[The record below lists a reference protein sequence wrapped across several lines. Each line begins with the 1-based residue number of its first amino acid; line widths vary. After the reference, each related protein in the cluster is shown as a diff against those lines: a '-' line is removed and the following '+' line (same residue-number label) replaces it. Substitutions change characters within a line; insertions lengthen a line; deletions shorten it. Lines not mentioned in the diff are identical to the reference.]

1 MIRNLFLILVLFI
14 GLSSSQVYSQT
25 GTCPRVISQSPY
37 ITHTLRWMNLEHC
50 IVGTSRYDDMG
61 LPHTGGVLDPD
72 TQAVAELEADILFS
86 SDWIS
91 EADLNKVTPEGV
103 RAIRLH
109 GFKSMQ
115 EIENNIVT
123 IGETIGLAN
132 ARSYRLKF
140 SKTWRA
146 KARQLHGNG
155 QRILL
160 VSSCSGM
167 PYSFGR
173 ERWLTDFFEYG
184 GFKVVETHPS
194 IRHLQPGQEIEQL
207 NELIKQ
213 TQPDVVFIL
222 SRGPNDRCQLLEPA
236 HARKII
242 TVHAPQLFHPA
253 PIMLEGIDELLK
265 LKPQWTSQ

>member
-1 MIRNLFLILVLFI
+1 
-14 GLSSSQVYSQT
+14 
-25 GTCPRVISQSPY
+25 VISQSPY

-50 IVGTSRYDDMG
+50 IVGTSRYEQLG
-61 LPHTGGVLDPD
+61 LPHTGGVMDPD
-72 TQAVAELEADILFS
+72 REAITELEADIIFS

-91 EADLNKVTPEGV
+91 TADLNEATPEGV

-115 EIENNIVT
+115 EIEENIVT
-123 IGETIGLAN
+123 IGEAMGLEN
-132 ARSYRLKF
+132 ARSYGLKF

-146 KARQLHGNG
+146 RAKQLKGNG

-160 VSSCSGM
+160 ISSCSGM

-184 GFKVVETHPS
+184 GFQVVETHKT
-194 IRHLQPGQEIEQL
+194 IRHLRPGQEIELL
-207 NELIKQ
+207 NDWIHE
-213 TQPDVVFIL
+213 TQPDLVFIL

-236 HARKII
+236 HARKLI
-242 TVHAPQLFHPA
+242 TVHAPQLLHPA
-253 PIMLEGIDELLK
+253 PVMLRGIDEVLK
-265 LKPQWTSQ
+265 QRNEWNR